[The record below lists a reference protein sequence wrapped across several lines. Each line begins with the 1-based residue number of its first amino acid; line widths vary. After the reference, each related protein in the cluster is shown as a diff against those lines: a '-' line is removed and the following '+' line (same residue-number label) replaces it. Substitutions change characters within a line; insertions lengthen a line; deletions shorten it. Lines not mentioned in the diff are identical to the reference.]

1 MENIYFDEIHKKIIT
16 PKTVLCNIGLVFA
29 AFILSFIFIL
39 FSNFLMSFTL
49 LLIFGAFFGAFYLIK
64 TSSKEFEY
72 IYTDGEIDVDMISG
86 RTRRKRIVTIKA
98 EQLVAMEKYTNDSKK
113 RLSTPD
119 VKKTL
124 DLSDGNPHNSYIL
137 IANINST
144 KTMLILSPSE
154 RLMEAWQPYLRKRRI
169 LV

>member
-86 RTRRKRIVTIKA
+86 RTRRKRIVTIKS
-98 EQLVAMEKYTNDSKK
+98 EQIVTLEKYTNDSKK

-144 KTMLILSPSE
+144 RTMIILSPSE
-154 RLMEAWQPYLRKRRI
+154 RLMEAWQPYLRKKRI